1 MYNLVGKKLVTKAVY
16 TEFQLSDM
24 YIMFRGGRL
33 LWIGIP
39 DLTLNWSR
47 MNGIVHMS
55 LKVV

>member
-1 MYNLVGKKLVTKAVY
+1 MYNLAGKKLVTKAIY

-24 YIMFRGGRL
+24 YIMFRGERL

-47 MNGIVHMS
+47 MNGIVYTP